1 MFELFLTIQACVW
14 RRNLLVWKMAPS
26 LTTGSQLRLIG
37 LTRTITDRGR
47 RDSILRVCSL
57 SGADDRA
64 ELRPAVVEV

>member
-1 MFELFLTIQACVW
+1 MSEIFLTMQVCVW
-14 RRNLLVWKMAPS
+14 RRNLLAWKMAPS

-37 LTRTITDRGR
+37 ITWTITDRGR

-64 ELRPAVVEV
+64 ELRPALVRV